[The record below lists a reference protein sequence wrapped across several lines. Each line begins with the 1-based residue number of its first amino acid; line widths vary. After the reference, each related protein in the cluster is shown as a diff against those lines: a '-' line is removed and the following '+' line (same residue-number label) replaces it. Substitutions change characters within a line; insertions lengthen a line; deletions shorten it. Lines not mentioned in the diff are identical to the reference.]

1 MAVGENRIEDMES
14 YTQAMSKSMID
25 KMFFMDKIDESVTT
39 LLDYG
44 CADAVLISNLARLFP
59 GMTYVGYDLDEEM
72 IEKAKKRCEGL
83 ENVVLFSSLA
93 EFRAWAAETGLD
105 VKKTALN
112 LSSLIHEVYSY
123 GTAESI
129 DAFWHFVTE
138 SGFGYLVIRDMCL
151 DDSAH
156 RPSLKEDV
164 IKVKSGYDHALLAQ
178 FESLHGTITDNRNLI
193 HFLLKYRYLDNWE
206 REVHENYLPVSVEE
220 IMGKISAASA
230 KYRLIY
236 FDHYILPYLARTV
249 KKDFDITLKDYTH
262 VKFVYELGSLAG

>member
-1 MAVGENRIEDMES
+1 MAVGEKRIEDMES
-14 YTQAMSKSMID
+14 YTLAMSKSMID

-39 LLDYG
+39 IVDYG

-59 GMTYVGYDLDEEM
+59 AMTYVGYDLDEAM

-83 ENVVLFSSLA
+83 SNVVLFSSL
-93 EFRAWAAETGLD
+93 EDFHAWAAETGLD
-105 VKKTALN
+105 FRKTALN

-123 GTAESI
+123 GTADSI
-129 DAFWHFVTE
+129 EAFWKFVTE
-138 SGFGYLVIRDMCL
+138 SGYGYLVIRDMCL

-164 IKVKSGYDHALLAQ
+164 IKVKSGYDSALLAQ

-206 REVHENYLPVSVEE
+206 REVHENYLPVSVED
-220 IMGKISAASA
+220 IMGKISAGPE

-236 FDHYILPYLARTV
+236 FDHYILPFLARSV

-262 VKFVYELGSLAG
+262 VKFIYELGSLA